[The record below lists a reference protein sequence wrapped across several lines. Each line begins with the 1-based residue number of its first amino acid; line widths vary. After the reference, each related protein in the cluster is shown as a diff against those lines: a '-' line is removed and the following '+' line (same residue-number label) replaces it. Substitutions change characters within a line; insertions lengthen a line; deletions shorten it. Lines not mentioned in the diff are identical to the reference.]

1 VNSGAWLLS
10 PLRQKS
16 GAVVR
21 PARAQE
27 NERLFG
33 IPVARLLQVDGA
45 SAPPERV
52 YRAIV
57 PAGHEA
63 LQPEEA
69 WVRHR

>member
-1 VNSGAWLLS
+1 MPFDWRHWEL
-10 PLRQKS
+10 
-16 GAVVR
+16 VR
-21 PARAQE
+21 PLLEE
-27 NERLFG
+27 NERLLG
-33 IPVARLLQVDGA
+33 IPVAGLLQVDGA

-69 WVRHR
+69 WVRHQ

>member
-1 VNSGAWLLS
+1 VPFDWRHWEL
-10 PLRQKS
+10 
-16 GAVVR
+16 VR
-21 PARAQE
+21 PLLEE
-27 NERLFG
+27 NARLFG
-33 IPVARLLQVDGA
+33 IPVAGLLQVDGA